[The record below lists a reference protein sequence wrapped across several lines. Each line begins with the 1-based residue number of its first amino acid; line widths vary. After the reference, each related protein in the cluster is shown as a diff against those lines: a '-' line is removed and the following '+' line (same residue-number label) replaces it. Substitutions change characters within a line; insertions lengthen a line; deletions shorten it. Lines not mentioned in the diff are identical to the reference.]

1 MTYEEVYCGEEVLKV
16 PKPEC
21 YGDCIKLMQSDFY
34 RYTGKTASF
43 MTMLFSCHCTFR
55 LNFWLRL
62 SSYRGWAYYLTKFM
76 LNRTRRKTGIDI
88 IETTRIGYGFLLNH
102 NMSVVINPTAVIGN
116 NCNISQFTT
125 IGANNGDAAVIGNNV
140 YIGPSVCIVENVS
153 IGSNS
158 TIGAGAV
165 VNKNIPSG
173 VTAAGVP
180 AKILNRNPHTEYIQ
194 RPWTDTQA

>member
-1 MTYEEVYCGEEVLKV
+1 
-16 PKPEC
+16 
-21 YGDCIKLMQSDFY
+21 
-34 RYTGKTASF
+34 
-43 MTMLFSCHCTFR
+43 
-55 LNFWLRL
+55 
-62 SSYRGWAYYLTKFM
+62 
-76 LNRTRRKTGIDI
+76 
-88 IETTRIGYGFLLNH
+88 
-102 NMSVVINPTAVIGN
+102 MSVVINPTAVIGN

-125 IGANNGDAAVIGNNV
+125 IGSNNGNAAVIGNNV